1 MSDINRELLRNTRLS
16 EYERAEKTAKAIN
29 ENKEIENRDN
39 VKNPSVFGMAAS
51 LLEQG
56 IHKIHKQF
64 VSDPKKIAELEH
76 KEKVQEKARA
86 AMMKNYTLSNA
97 INDAVDVALV
107 VGTVATVATGVGAVG
122 LGVRAAASVLR
133 AGATQAARKG
143 GLNTIVQA
151 AKHSARSIENPLIKE
166 SLTKALNKGIDAV
179 TGHNKAGIAAWV
191 GRNIY
196 APAKATAHLVAK
208 HWKGGLLIGGI
219 PAATATSYALGK
231 NDLNYAVREVNR
243 NDKALEAGKK
253 IKEKNGKVTVEDI
266 LDSKEGR
273 RPVNQKHGVEKD
285 VNKTLNQMNKQKH
298 DKVPTTKEERLK
310 QEKSIEQMIKEK
322 NHVHQKSSL
331 ISKTDN
337 TNKNDKSNNKKISND
352 DIKKQTKDIEKMLEQ
367 KNNLHKRSS
376 LMGPQAHNKSN
387 TLSNISNFGSLA
399 TIDHKT
405 DKIKLG

>member
-1 MSDINRELLRNTRLS
+1 MSDVNRELLKNTRLS
-16 EYERAEKTAKAIN
+16 EYERAEKIANSIN

-39 VKNPSVFGMAAS
+39 VKNPSIFGMATS

-64 VSDPKKIAELEH
+64 VSDPKKIAELEY
-76 KEKVQEKARA
+76 KEKVQEKARD
-86 AMMKNYTLSNA
+86 AMIKNYTLSNA
-97 INDAVDVALV
+97 INDAIDVALV

-133 AGATQAARKG
+133 AGATQAAKKG

-151 AKHSARSIENPLIKE
+151 AKYSARNIENPLIKE
-166 SLTKALNKGIDAV
+166 SLTKSLNKGIDAI

-191 GRNIY
+191 GRNVY
-196 APAKATAHLVAK
+196 APAKATSHLIGK

-219 PAATATSYALGK
+219 PASIATSYALGK

-243 NDKALEAGKK
+243 NDKALEVGKK
-253 IKEKNGKVTVEDI
+253 IKDRNGKVTIEDI

-273 RPVNQKHGVEKD
+273 KPVNQKHGVEKD
-285 VNKTLNQMNKQKH
+285 VNKTLNQMNKNKH
-298 DKVPTTKEERLK
+298 DKVPTTNEERLK
-310 QEKSIEQMIKEK
+310 QEKNIEQMIKEK
-322 NHVHQKSSL
+322 NHTHQKSSL

-337 TNKNDKSNNKKISND
+337 THKNDKINNKKISND
-352 DIKKQTKDIEKMLEQ
+352 DLKKQTQDIEKMLEQ

-376 LMGPQAHNKSN
+376 LMESQAHNKSN
-387 TLSNISNFGSLA
+387 TLSNISNFASLA
-399 TIDHKT
+399 TMNHKT

>member
-1 MSDINRELLRNTRLS
+1 MSDVNRELLKNTRLS
-16 EYERAEKTAKAIN
+16 EYERAEKIANSIN

-39 VKNPSVFGMAAS
+39 VKNPSIFGMATS

-64 VSDPKKIAELEH
+64 VSDPKKIAELEY
-76 KEKVQEKARA
+76 KEKVQEKARD
-86 AMMKNYTLSNA
+86 AMIKNYTLSNA
-97 INDAVDVALV
+97 INDAIDVALV

-133 AGATQAARKG
+133 AGATQAAKKG

-151 AKHSARSIENPLIKE
+151 AKHSARNIENPLIKE
-166 SLTKALNKGIDAV
+166 SLTKSLNKGIDAI

-191 GRNIY
+191 GRNVY
-196 APAKATAHLVAK
+196 APAKATSHLIGK

-219 PAATATSYALGK
+219 PASIATSYALGK

-243 NDKALEAGKK
+243 NDKALEVGKK
-253 IKEKNGKVTVEDI
+253 IKDRNGKVTIEDI

-273 RPVNQKHGVEKD
+273 KPVNQKHGVEKD
-285 VNKTLNQMNKQKH
+285 VNKTLNQMNKNKY
-298 DKVPTTKEERLK
+298 DKVPTTNEERLK
-310 QEKSIEQMIKEK
+310 QEKNIEQMIKEK
-322 NHVHQKSSL
+322 NHTHQKSSL

-337 TNKNDKSNNKKISND
+337 THKNDKINNKDISND
-352 DIKKQTKDIEKMLEQ
+352 DLKKQTQDIEKMLEQ

-376 LMGPQAHNKSN
+376 LMESQAHNKSN
-387 TLSNISNFGSLA
+387 TLSNISNFASLA
-399 TIDHKT
+399 TMNHKT